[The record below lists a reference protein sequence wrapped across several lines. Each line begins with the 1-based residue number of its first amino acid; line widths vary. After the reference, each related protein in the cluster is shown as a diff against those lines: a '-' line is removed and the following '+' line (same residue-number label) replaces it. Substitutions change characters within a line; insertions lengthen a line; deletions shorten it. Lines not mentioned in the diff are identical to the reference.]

1 MIGLYWS
8 KLTLLNYCRAH
19 ANIHIVV
26 IRCIF
31 NSSVHTAVSFCCVY
45 FVFERKA
52 SSIYLHIHPNTA
64 QQLQVRSSGSA
75 EALSSL
81 KLRPGEL
88 NYSLALQRH
97 AGQTAVLQALT
108 FFLLLMLSTIVAALY
123 KCYLLL
129 TSWLFTDAESAGI
142 QREIK
147 NARLQEPFTLNC
159 TYNCSSGFTR
169 GYWTWEN
176 TPPCSKC
183 QWKHERSNLRDMCT
197 VSLYTSY
204 LVMEQT
210 HYNYSCHVEESD
222 RPGLPRKTELL
233 VTLQVHGKR
242 CLSLLLTM
250 NNLYC

>member
-52 SSIYLHIHPNTA
+52 SSIYFRFDRLCW
-64 QQLQVRSSGSA
+64 SA
-75 EALSSL
+75 EALS
-81 KLRPGEL
+81 
-88 NYSLALQRH
+88 
-97 AGQTAVLQALT
+97 
-108 FFLLLMLSTIVAALY
+108 LLLNCVQERWTTFSRYSATLVKLQYCRLLHFFYCWCCRLIVAALY

-210 HYNYSCHVEESD
+210 HYNYSCHVEQSD

-233 VTLQVHGKR
+233 VTLQFHGKR
-242 CLSLLLTM
+242 CLSLFLTM
-250 NNLYC
+250 NNLYCKKK

>member
-1 MIGLYWS
+1 MFISFLRGKRAAYIYIFIQTPLNS
-8 KLTLLNYCRAH
+8 FRFVRLGRVKRCLLLNCVQESWTTVSRYSATLVKLQYCRLLFFF
-19 ANIHIVV
+19 IVDV
-26 IRCIF
+26 VD
-31 NSSVHTAVSFCCVY
+31 N
-45 FVFERKA
+45 
-52 SSIYLHIHPNTA
+52 
-64 QQLQVRSSGSA
+64 
-75 EALSSL
+75 
-81 KLRPGEL
+81 
-88 NYSLALQRH
+88 
-97 AGQTAVLQALT
+97 
-108 FFLLLMLSTIVAALY
+108 VAALY
-123 KCYLLL
+123 KCSFYLLL
-129 TSWLFTDAESAGI
+129 TSWLFTDAVSAGI
-142 QREIK
+142 QRKIQ

-183 QWKHERSNLRDMCT
+183 QWKHAKSNLRDMCT

-242 CLSLLLTM
+242 CLSLFLTL
-250 NNLYC
+250 NNLYCKKK